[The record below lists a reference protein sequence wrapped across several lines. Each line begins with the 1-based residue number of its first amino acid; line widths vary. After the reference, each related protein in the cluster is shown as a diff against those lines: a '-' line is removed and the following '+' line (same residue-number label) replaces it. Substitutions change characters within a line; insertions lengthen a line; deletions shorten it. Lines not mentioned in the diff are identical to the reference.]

1 MTITVQTVS
10 GAVEVVAQQNT
21 IEIVLGGGS
30 GGEGGPASET
40 AAGIAEI
47 ATQAE
52 VNTGT
57 DDQRF
62 ITPSKLA
69 NSALA
74 ANVTANNAKVS
85 YTDAAKVAGIETG
98 ATADQ
103 TGAEIKSLYEAE
115 ADTNAFTDADHSKL
129 DGIEASA
136 DVTDATNVGSSI
148 HGATAKTTPVDADTV
163 GLIDS
168 AASNVLKKLTF
179 ANLWA
184 WIESKIFDDHR
195 EKLTGTRYYYVD
207 PTGSDSN
214 DGLTVGTPFLTI
226 QKAANVIKNSLDTNG
241 QAVVIKLADGTYSAG
256 VTFDGLPLGVG
267 KIYLW
272 GNNTTPSN
280 VKISTTSDNAVV
292 AINGA
297 VVDVRDM
304 KIETTTIGDGL
315 FALYGGVIYY
325 GNCVFGACA
334 SSHVHADQG
343 GACIEII
350 NNEVDGD
357 AASHLHATD
366 NSRTNMLSGGTL
378 KLTGNPNFS
387 AYFAGAAGGSFIS
400 KPASYTFDGSATG
413 KRFVS
418 HKNSIIDV
426 NGGGLDAFPGD
437 VDGTWDTGGFYV
449 GRSIQGVRRTEEV
462 VLHDAN
468 ANASHTGD
476 TVLTTVL
483 SVTLPGGLM
492 GPNGYCK
499 VRARWSRNSSGS
511 GNAACVAAFG
521 GTTISN
527 ISLAT
532 SLLALE
538 DVRTVSNVNSES
550 SQRALAS
557 TNSAFGAGAGAN
569 ITPAVNTAS
578 DVTISFQV
586 ALANSSDTATLEEY
600 SISTFYKE

>member
-1 MTITVQTVS
+1 MTNPANTKVPDGAAKPTENVRDLFRKSGLSMTVAEAQGYELDLYSHIFVTDKNALFKADPLNTDPDDGGATTIVDASGNRFVKVS
-10 GAVEVVAQQNT
+10 GSAD
-21 IEIVLGGGS
+21 
-30 GGEGGPASET
+30 PADV
-40 AAGIAEI
+40 IHD
-47 ATQAE
+47 ATE
-52 VNTGT
+52 
-57 DDQRF
+57 
-62 ITPSKLA
+62 KA
-69 NSALA
+69 NP
-74 ANVTANNAKVS
+74 V
-85 YTDAAKVAGIETG
+85 
-98 ATADQ
+98 
-103 TGAEIKSLYEAE
+103 
-115 ADTNAFTDADHSKL
+115 DADELGLVDSAASWVIKKLTFANLWGLVESK
-129 DGIEASA
+129 IS
-136 DVTDATNVGSSI
+136 
-148 HGATAKTTPVDADTV
+148 GATAKTTPVDADSFGYT
-163 GLIDS
+163 DS
-168 AASNVLKKLTF
+168 AASNVIKKITF
-179 ANLWA
+179 ANLWS
-184 WIESKIFDDHR
+184 WIEGKIFAEHR
-195 EKLTGTRYYYVD
+195 EKLTGTQYYYVD
-207 PTGSDSN
+207 PSTGVDTN
-214 DGLTVGTPFLTI
+214 DGRTLGAPFLTI
-226 QKAANVIKNSLDTNG
+226 QKAANVIKNKLDTNG
-241 QAVVIKLADGTYSAG
+241 QAIVIKLADGTYPEG

-272 GNNTTPSN
+272 GNNATPSN
-280 VKISTTSDNAVV
+280 VKISPTSANGVV

-297 VVDVRDM
+297 VVDVRDL

-387 AYFAGAAGGSFIS
+387 AYFAGAAGSSFIN

-413 KRFVS
+413 KKFVV
-418 HKNSIIDV
+418 HKNSVIDV
-426 NGGGLDAFPGD
+426 NGGGLDVFPGD
-437 VDGTWDTGGFYV
+437 VDGTWDTNGKYV
-449 GRSIQGVRRTEEV
+449 GRSIQGLRRVEEV

-499 VRARWSRNSSGS
+499 VRSRWSRNSSGS

-538 DVRTVSNVNSES
+538 DVRTISNVNSES
-550 SQRALAS
+550 VQRALAS
-557 TNSAFGAGAGAN
+557 TSNAFGAGAGAN
-569 ITPAVNTAS
+569 ISAAVNSAS

-586 ALANSSDTATLEEY
+586 ALANAGDTATLEEY
-600 SISTFYKE
+600 TISTFYKE